1 MSIEV
6 PAGTVMSGYRVE
18 RLIGRGAT
26 GAVYLARDEHLDRAV
41 ALKVLAP
48 ELTRDQRF
56 RERFLRESRVAAALD
71 NPHIVPIYAA
81 GESDGALFLAM
92 RHVEG
97 SDLGEIVAE
106 AGRLDAQRTLAILI
120 QIAEALDAAHGQDL
134 IHRDVKPANI
144 LVAAGDRAYLCDF
157 GLAKHAATINSLSRD
172 TAFAGT
178 IDYISPEQIRGA
190 DIDGR
195 ADIYALG
202 CVLFECLTGRPPFD
216 RDTDLS
222 IVFAHLNEP
231 PPSLS
236 ALRPDLPT
244 EVDAAINRAL
254 AKEPEDRYRTCG
266 ELVGAFRA
274 VLGGDA
280 LAAVSAPASA
290 AQLRTFL
297 IADVRGYT
305 RYTQQYGDEAAAELA
320 SNFADLVRR
329 VVTARDGR

>member
-178 IDYISPEQIRGA
+178 IDYISPEQIRG
-190 DIDGR
+190 
-195 ADIYALG
+195 
-202 CVLFECLTGRPPFD
+202 
-216 RDTDLS
+216 
-222 IVFAHLNEP
+222 
-231 PPSLS
+231 
-236 ALRPDLPT
+236 
-244 EVDAAINRAL
+244 
-254 AKEPEDRYRTCG
+254 
-266 ELVGAFRA
+266 
-274 VLGGDA
+274 GGG
-280 LAAVSAPASA
+280 LKV
-290 AQLRTFL
+290 
-297 IADVRGYT
+297 
-305 RYTQQYGDEAAAELA
+305 
-320 SNFADLVRR
+320 
-329 VVTARDGR
+329 